1 MRIEQPIPRC
11 TLVVRHEDFPP
22 PIHTPNWPD
31 TRFDVTLILPRES
44 MDDDRFLDAIV
55 SYVCCAG
62 QMAFLAM
69 RAPTAPPVFQPEVV
83 RPRVWRI
90 HAGKGSEGR
99 CLVVDP
105 GLIYHYSPDQILAV
119 RVAFAHDAAG
129 RMHARIDVDRTL
141 AAGVERDRPQQPHSC
156 EWFPGAHSL
165 SPGERWRFL
174 YPELRAAMHGGSDS
188 PHVHTLWLN
197 LKDDPTDPVAWD
209 AFADAME
216 EEGIYTPTR
225 ERQAARLIREGL
237 LLGCTPVG
245 PGQRHPGLLW
255 PGQAVKP

>member
-11 TLVVRHEDFPP
+11 TLVVRHEDFPS

-62 QMAFLAM
+62 QMAFLAT
-69 RAPTAPPVFQPEVV
+69 RAPTASPVFQPRDV
-83 RPRVWRI
+83 RPQVWPI
-90 HAGKGSEGR
+90 HANKGSEGR

-105 GLIYHYSPDQILAV
+105 GCIYHYSPDQILAV
-119 RVAFAHDAAG
+119 QVLFAHDADW
-129 RMHARIDVDRTL
+129 RMHARITVGQTL
-141 AAGVERDRPQQPHSC
+141 ATGVERDRPAQPSRHGLASGGSIV
-156 EWFPGAHSL
+156 PD
-165 SPGERWRFL
+165 PDRWRLL
-174 YPELRAAMHGGSDS
+174 YPELSASLHGGSDS